1 MNCTNCGIEIP
12 DDSVFCPGCGSNQRR
27 KTKKTSDGKR
37 KIFLNCGIVVL
48 AVILIVIFAVAGKK
62 KNVAMENNNS
72 QPVSSNESTE
82 VLVEGGTDQTQIQE
96 MIGETGG
103 AQIEEISVVEI
114 VIGKNR
120 YRSDL
125 EKVDLQNMKLT
136 NEDIKDLTYFT
147 NLKEIDLSTNR
158 VTDLSVLKN
167 ATQLEVVNITGCAIS
182 DLSFLQDMKNLR
194 VLYGVVCQISD
205 ISVLADK
212 AELEE
217 INLSVNQIT
226 DISPLRD
233 CTRLRYVS
241 LGGNE
246 LTNPEVLSGMTQL
259 EELWLDTCGIEDIS
273 FLKENYNLKILGL
286 DDNPISDL
294 SPLKGHTL
302 EELQLDMT
310 LIAENL
316 QSLEGIIVTGKLD
329 VSGCDLTEQEL
340 QMIRNMV
347 QGDYELICAY

>member
-1 MNCTNCGIEIP
+1 MFCDKCGLEIP
-12 DDSVFCPGCGSNQRR
+12 DDSVFCPGCGNKQA
-27 KTKKTSDGKR
+27 KKTEKTSRKNAKAFLTGGIVFIALAVMVVVAISDGK
-37 KIFLNCGIVVL
+37 I
-48 AVILIVIFAVAGKK
+48 
-62 KNVAMENNNS
+62 NVRS
-72 QPVSSNESTE
+72 ESKESFSDSPTSVTSDISTPE
-82 VLVEGGTDQTQIQE
+82 PQTQKDE
-96 MIGETGG
+96 GDVVNE
-103 AQIEEISVVEI
+103 QIEETPVVELTLGTKKYKSD
-114 VIGKNR
+114 VETLSLKN
-120 YRSDL
+120 L
-125 EKVDLQNMKLT
+125 KLS
-136 NEDIKDLTYFT
+136 NEDVKDLAYFT
-147 NLKEIDLSTNR
+147 KLKEIDLSTNR

-259 EELWLDTCGIEDIS
+259 EELWLDTCGLEEVS
-273 FLKENYNLKILGL
+273 FLRDNHSLKILAL
-286 DDNPISDL
+286 EDNPISDL
-294 SPLKGHTL
+294 SPLKGHTM
-302 EELQLDMT
+302 EELHLEMT
-310 LIAENL
+310 LISENL
-316 QSLEGIIVTGKLD
+316 QSLEGINVTKKLD
-329 VSGCDLTEQEL
+329 VSGCNLTEQDL
-340 QMIRNMV
+340 QMIRNLV
-347 QGDYELICAY
+347 QGNYELVCAY